1 MGISVTKKSIET
13 CVVCILGKY
22 IQLNSGSILHTFLNY
37 RNTNFVI
44 FKRIRPNFIQTGE
57 KLEKSIENK
66 QKKPDLFFSKLSF
79 NKSLQNC
86 INLRHH
92 K

>member
-66 QKKPDLFFSKLSF
+66 QKKTGSF
-79 NKSLQNC
+79 QKPNC
-86 INLRHH
+86 HSTNRFKIALT
-92 K
+92 